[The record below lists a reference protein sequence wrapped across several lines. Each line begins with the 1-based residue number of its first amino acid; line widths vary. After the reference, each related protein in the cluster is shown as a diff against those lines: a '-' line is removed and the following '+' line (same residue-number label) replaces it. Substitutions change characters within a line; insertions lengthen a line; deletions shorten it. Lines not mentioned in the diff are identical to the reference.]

1 MTSPDIVNFHESQ
14 LYPSAAQYYFGVY
27 QLGKLHIVD
36 SVFDVQRAYLVIG
49 QLMEDQILKT
59 VCLLAN
65 EYTHLIYDLNDN
77 NPDIHVGTLCDVR
90 TVQRPF

>member
-1 MTSPDIVNFHESQ
+1 MRVNFIRARLSII
-14 LYPSAAQYYFGVY
+14 SVY
-27 QLGKLHIVD
+27 ISWEKLHNVD

-77 NPDIHVGTLCDVR
+77 NPDIYVGTLCDVR
-90 TVQRPF
+90 TVQRPFWGRT